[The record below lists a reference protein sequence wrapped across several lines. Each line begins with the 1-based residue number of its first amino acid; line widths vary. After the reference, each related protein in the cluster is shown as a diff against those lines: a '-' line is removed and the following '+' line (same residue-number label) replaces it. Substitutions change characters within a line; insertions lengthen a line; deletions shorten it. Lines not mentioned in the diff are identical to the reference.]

1 MKMPFQQYITSYNIN
16 ITRFVGIA
24 SV

>member
-1 MKMPFQQYITSYNIN
+1 MPFQQYITSYNII